1 LIPNVNFVT
10 KVYDYCGLKN
20 TRCHNIFAASL
31 TGIFTV
37 LLLFSCNPAKY
48 VPKDKHLLYSS
59 KVKIIDKA
67 VKRDAPKSYIKQK
80 PNKKIFGWI
89 RFHLGLYNLSNIKKD
104 KGIHKFLRKIG
115 EEPVIYDPYLKERSL
130 NQLKIFMENK
140 GYYNSMIYDSVYFNG
155 KKASVV
161 YYIDGG
167 KPYTIRDIQYS
178 IGDTSISNIYFT
190 DTLNT
195 FLKRGDLFD
204 KDVVLQNERI
214 RIERLLKTNGYYS
227 FSREYVFFEADTNL
241 TTRQVNLEV
250 QIKNPVNVSTGVE
263 TTHKQY
269 KVRELVISRM
279 PDPLAENANEENDT
293 IEAGKGIYLTDIEN
307 LKINPRSFVQFLY
320 IQPGKLFNENSVEET
335 YSHVS
340 SLNLFKLVDVK
351 FSELTDLP
359 DTSKFIWLD
368 CKIRLVPSS
377 LQSYSTDLEGTN
389 SSGNIGGAVNFN
401 YQHINLFGNAEVL
414 NMKFRG
420 ALESL
425 TEKYSKTISRTEEFG
440 VEANIRFPT
449 FLIPVRT
456 ENFIKKYNPKTNLSL
471 SYNYQKRPDFTRT
484 VANVGFGYNWKETRH
499 KEHIFR
505 PLEINYVDIPNTS
518 PSFDSIISGT
528 YLESSYRPHLI
539 TVMAYSYI
547 YNNQNIKKNQDF
559 RYFRINAESAGNI
572 LSLFDSKFE
581 IENDSAFS
589 YNKVLGIQYSQYLRG
604 DVEFKYYNYIN
615 PTNNTVYRFFAGL
628 AYPYGNAR
636 AIPFEKRYFSGGANG
651 LRGWQLRSLGPG
663 SFSDDDTT
671 RIRKFPNSTGDIKL
685 EINFEYRFKLFW
697 KLEGAFFMDA
707 GNIWA
712 IRKED
717 NRAGALFE
725 WDKFYKEFAMDSGL
739 GFRFDFSFFLVRTDI
754 GMKLR
759 DPSEPEGNRWIPGSR
774 KFTRSDFVFNLG
786 IGYPF

>member
-1 LIPNVNFVT
+1 MIPNVNFVT

-20 TRCHNIFAASL
+20 SRCHNIFTASL

-37 LLLFSCNPAKY
+37 LLLFSCNPTKY
-48 VPKDKHLLYSS
+48 VPDDKYLLYSS

-89 RFHLGLYNLSNIKKD
+89 RFHLGLYNLSNIKKE

-115 EEPVIYDPYLKERSL
+115 EEPVIYDPYLTERSL
-130 NQLKIFMENK
+130 NQLRIFMENK
-140 GYYNSMIYDSVYFNG
+140 GYYNSLIYDSIYFKG

-161 YYIDGG
+161 YYIEGG

-178 IGDTSISNIYFT
+178 IEDTNIRRIYFA

-195 FLKRGDLFD
+195 LLKRGDLFD

-214 RIERLLKTNGYYS
+214 RIERLLKTNGYYN
-227 FSREYVFFEADTNL
+227 FSREYVFFEADSNL
-241 TTRQVNLEV
+241 STRQVNLEV
-250 QIKNPVNVSTGVE
+250 QIKNPVNISTGVE
-263 TTHKQY
+263 TSHKQY
-269 KVRELVISRM
+269 KVRELVVSRM
-279 PDPLAENANEENDT
+279 PDPLNFNAIEDNDT
-293 IEAGKGIYLTDIEN
+293 IEAGKGIYLTDIKN

-320 IQPGKLFNENSVEET
+320 IQPGKLFSENSVEET

-340 SLNLFKLVDVK
+340 SLNLFKLVDIK
-351 FSELTDLP
+351 FTELNNLS

-368 CKIRLVPSS
+368 CNIRLVPSS
-377 LQSYSTDLEGTN
+377 LQSYSADLEGTN

-414 NMKFRG
+414 NLKFRG

-425 TEKYSKTISRTEEFG
+425 TEKYSKTISRTEEYG
-440 VEANIRFPT
+440 IEANIRFPT

-484 VANVGFGYNWKETRH
+484 VANIGFGYNWKETRH

-518 PSFDSIISGT
+518 PSFDSIIWGT

-559 RYFRINAESAGNI
+559 RYFRLNAESAGNT
-572 LSLFDSKFE
+572 LSLFNSKFKT
-581 IENDSAFS
+581 IYDSTFS
-589 YNKVLGIQYSQYLRG
+589 YNEVLGIQYSQYLRG
-604 DVEFKYYNYIN
+604 DVEVKFYNYVN
-615 PTNNTVYRFFAGL
+615 PTNTTVYRLFAGL

-663 SFSDDDTT
+663 SYSDDDTT
-671 RIRKFPNSTGDIKL
+671 RVRKFPNSTGDIKL

-717 NRAGALFE
+717 NREGALFE
-725 WDKFYKEFAMDSGL
+725 WDKFYKELAMDTGL

-759 DPSEPEGNRWIPGSR
+759 DPSQPEGSRWIPGSR
-774 KFTRSDFVFNLG
+774 KLNRSDFVFNLG